1 MSKTNAIPGNP
12 FTHADGATILA
23 AVKAGKRNKDAYFA
37 ACDEVD
43 RRVTNR
49 VAASKAITRPIAE
62 ALTILDKRGIAHAGP
77 VATEIDVL
85 AHREKDVDVK
95 APKAPKAPK
104 VDDEATIARKAA
116 LAAADKQAAKLAEI
130 NGGGFVKLRIQ
141 ARKEALAALTA

>member
-23 AVKAGKRNKDAYFA
+23 AVKVGKRNKDAYFA

-85 AHREKDVDVK
+85 AHREKDV
-95 APKAPKAPK
+95 KAPKAPK